1 MLVKEIMT
9 PHPVVAEPDMPVTRA
24 ERLMKESNIRH
35 LPVIR
40 EGEGLVGL
48 ITRETLS
55 RALPSEMS
63 TLTIW
68 ELNYQLSR
76 IKVKE
81 VMVKKVISVTEDL
94 TVEQAARIMI
104 DNKIGSLPVMRDGD
118 PSTALRRS
126 SGQGS
131 GQVLVGI
138 VTDIDLLGALANL
151 MGWRQPGV
159 RVTMQVPD
167 EKGRLAK
174 VATAIADAGGLLV
187 GGGSYPAAE
196 PLKAN
201 IVFKVRNVSLDDLVT
216 VLEGLEEVKILDI
229 REA

>member
-35 LPVIR
+35 LPVIH
-40 EGEGLVGL
+40 EGKGLVGL
-48 ITRETLS
+48 ITRETLN
-55 RALPSEMS
+55 RAFPSELT

-68 ELNYQLSR
+68 EINYQLSR
-76 IKVKE
+76 IKISD
-81 VMVKKVISVTEDL
+81 VMVKKVISVAEDA

-104 DNKIGSLPVMRDGD
+104 DHKIGSLPVIRDGN
-118 PSTALRRS
+118 
-126 SGQGS
+126 
-131 GQVLVGI
+131 LVGI
-138 VTDIDLLGALANL
+138 VTDIDLLQALTNL

-159 RVTMQVPD
+159 RVTVQVPD
-167 EKGRLAK
+167 EKGQLAK
-174 VATAIADAGGLLV
+174 AATAIADAGGFLL
-187 GGGSYPAAE
+187 GSSSYPAAE

-201 IVFKVRNVSLDDLVT
+201 IVFKVRNVPLDDLVT
-216 VLEGLEEVKILDI
+216 VLEGVEDLKILDV